1 MLYVVR
7 KMMNREEIIN
17 LVEDNI
23 NDIRKDALPLPDIN
37 STAVDSFLYNTVKR
51 IINAKKAY
59 SSNLCGYADF
69 MVSLRNFLIAYQASI
84 NVTSIRIMRDNPF
97 GIYQNAESGK
107 YFATYDIPEFINH
120 SSFVREAF
128 INIGS
133 ENPEEKTKYLL
144 KTNTFI
150 EKLTGYKYF
159 KSLEQKLCVYGG
171 LNTPAGY
178 TSLISMPTGG
188 GKSLVTQTL
197 AYERDG
203 LTIVIVPTVSL
214 AIDQERVAKEKIH
227 SLNKDEEIFHYESG
241 QNNISEIAQ
250 SIRNKTAKL
259 LFISPEALIKNEQF
273 KTIITEA
280 NERKYIKNIIID
292 EAHIVVAWGDFFRVD
307 YQCLGPWRKE
317 LMKTTLEIRTF
328 LLSATFQD
336 NTVNSLKKMFAT
348 NDNWIEIRCDSLRK
362 EPRFIFTKA
371 KNYTE
376 KKQKVLEM
384 VNLLPHPMILY
395 VNAPYEA
402 KRWKDFLESGNY
414 GNVRTFTGE
423 TTSSERNELI
433 RQWSNDEFDIM
444 VATSA
449 FGVGVDKPDVR
460 SVIHLYVPE
469 SPDSYYQEL
478 GRGGRDGLN
487 CLSVMCVTDD
497 DISSAS
503 NHVSKVLTTPKLW
516 GRWWSMLHNPMN
528 QWQGGLIAIM
538 ASTKPNYN
546 KINFFEEGNDTDEK
560 WNINVLLLLSRYEV
574 IDIVGLDLDH
584 LNRYIFTIK
593 VLNELV
599 IQENEKSF
607 NLFDEIREK
616 EANNTF
622 KAFTMKD
629 AIEKRERLCWST
641 MFYDTYPLVSEHC
654 SGCEAHDSIETDE
667 INRFPLLQSITGP
680 EKIISAEAKEFFAD
694 TNEALII
701 ATNDLSDILR
711 KYNPDVIV
719 CDDDKR
725 LKSTDNPE
733 INMMNFAEF
742 KDLQARDNGFYI
754 SGLIMAIYSCNEI
767 AAQKQYHIIYR
778 VLSKYIHVIHVA
790 DRDFCVSSSSGK
802 SLSNVVSG
810 TVIR

>member
-1 MLYVVR
+1 
-7 KMMNREEIIN
+7 MNREEIIN

-317 LMKTTLEIRTF
+317 LMKTTPEIRTF

-336 NTVNSLKKMFAT
+336 NTVNV
-348 NDNWIEIRCDSLRK
+348 C
-362 EPRFIFTKA
+362 
-371 KNYTE
+371 
-376 KKQKVLEM
+376 
-384 VNLLPHPMILY
+384 
-395 VNAPYEA
+395 
-402 KRWKDFLESGNY
+402 
-414 GNVRTFTGE
+414 
-423 TTSSERNELI
+423 
-433 RQWSNDEFDIM
+433 
-444 VATSA
+444 
-449 FGVGVDKPDVR
+449 
-460 SVIHLYVPE
+460 
-469 SPDSYYQEL
+469 
-478 GRGGRDGLN
+478 
-487 CLSVMCVTDD
+487 
-497 DISSAS
+497 
-503 NHVSKVLTTPKLW
+503 
-516 GRWWSMLHNPMN
+516 
-528 QWQGGLIAIM
+528 
-538 ASTKPNYN
+538 N
-546 KINFFEEGNDTDEK
+546 K
-560 WNINVLLLLSRYEV
+560 
-574 IDIVGLDLDH
+574 
-584 LNRYIFTIK
+584 
-593 VLNELV
+593 
-599 IQENEKSF
+599 
-607 NLFDEIREK
+607 
-616 EANNTF
+616 
-622 KAFTMKD
+622 
-629 AIEKRERLCWST
+629 
-641 MFYDTYPLVSEHC
+641 
-654 SGCEAHDSIETDE
+654 
-667 INRFPLLQSITGP
+667 
-680 EKIISAEAKEFFAD
+680 
-694 TNEALII
+694 
-701 ATNDLSDILR
+701 
-711 KYNPDVIV
+711 
-719 CDDDKR
+719 
-725 LKSTDNPE
+725 
-733 INMMNFAEF
+733 
-742 KDLQARDNGFYI
+742 
-754 SGLIMAIYSCNEI
+754 
-767 AAQKQYHIIYR
+767 
-778 VLSKYIHVIHVA
+778 
-790 DRDFCVSSSSGK
+790 
-802 SLSNVVSG
+802 
-810 TVIR
+810 